1 MKVSMEYKID
11 GRKLV
16 LKDEDQGIKQ
26 YSSLAKLSFNNTD
39 ESSFIVSAE
48 EIKVLPTKNGEI
60 NASMLQKIAE
70 NYKLL
75 LKFIEL
81 FEWDGTLEIYSGQDS
96 KLNAFIWIVKN
107 WTDEWSTSPFSYSF
121 YSSKEIGWNHK
132 PEGSLRVADH
142 WNFNTREE
150 REQGIL
156 NGQHCRTAEP
166 VDGWA
171 VCKFE
176 NKPSH
181 STWFIFLLRFRIA
194 ERLMFCNVLILQ
206 FMSYAITFQ
215 GLSST

>member
-1 MKVSMEYKID
+1 MKVNMEYKID
-11 GRKLV
+11 GRKFV
-16 LKDEDQGIKQ
+16 LKDEEQGIKQ

-60 NASMLQKIAE
+60 NTNILQKIAE
-70 NYKLL
+70 NHEHIS
-75 LKFIEL
+75 KFIDL
-81 FEWDGTLEIYSGQDS
+81 FECDGKLRIYSDQES
-96 KLNAFIWIVKN
+96 KLNAFIWIAKN

-121 YSSKEIGWNHK
+121 YSSKNIEWGHK

-142 WNFNTREE
+142 WNFNTCEE
-150 REQGIL
+150 REHGIL

-176 NKPSH
+176 NGLYH
-181 STWFIFLLRFRIA
+181 
-194 ERLMFCNVLILQ
+194 LIEK
-206 FMSYAITFQ
+206 F
-215 GLSST
+215 